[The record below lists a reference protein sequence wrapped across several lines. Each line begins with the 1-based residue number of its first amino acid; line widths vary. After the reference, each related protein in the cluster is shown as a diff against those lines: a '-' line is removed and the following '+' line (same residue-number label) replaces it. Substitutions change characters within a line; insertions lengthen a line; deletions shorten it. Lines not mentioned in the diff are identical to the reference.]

1 MFPRDCRT
9 ALEVNRFESSSH
21 DYFVIT
27 GRVIH
32 GVAWVIVVYSSSRM
46 ELTAQVGADDCVGVQ
61 RRAAR
66 ILCH

>member
-9 ALEVNRFESSSH
+9 ALEVHRFESSSH